1 MLILECPYCGVKGE
15 ETEFA
20 GGGEAHRIAAPV
32 PVEPIDGPHQGIGAV
47 LIDASEQA

>member
-20 GGGEAHRIAAPV
+20 GGGEAHLKRF
-32 PVEPIDGPHQGIGAV
+32 GPGSSDDEFHGYLFSKV
-47 LIDASEQA
+47 N